1 MFIWQD
7 NKRLKVSEDESTD
20 EKEKELSET
29 ETGTET
35 GTERQE
41 STTLQILIW
50 VWKLEYYILF
60 PILFGWPS
68 GFVLIIEKNCQIRW
82 KIKFS

>member
-1 MFIWQD
+1 MFIGQD

-29 ETGTET
+29 

-41 STTLQILIW
+41 LATLQILI
-50 VWKLEYYILF
+50 
-60 PILFGWPS
+60 
-68 GFVLIIEKNCQIRW
+68 
-82 KIKFS
+82 

>member
-1 MFIWQD
+1 MFIGQD

-20 EKEKELSET
+20 EKEKDLSEI

-41 STTLQILIW
+41 STTLQILI
-50 VWKLEYYILF
+50 
-60 PILFGWPS
+60 
-68 GFVLIIEKNCQIRW
+68 
-82 KIKFS
+82 

>member
-1 MFIWQD
+1 MFIGQD

-29 ETGTET
+29 ETETGTET

-41 STTLQILIW
+41 STTLQILI
-50 VWKLEYYILF
+50 
-60 PILFGWPS
+60 
-68 GFVLIIEKNCQIRW
+68 
-82 KIKFS
+82 

>member
-1 MFIWQD
+1 MFIGQD

-29 ETGTET
+29 GTET

-41 STTLQILIW
+41 STTLQILI
-50 VWKLEYYILF
+50 
-60 PILFGWPS
+60 
-68 GFVLIIEKNCQIRW
+68 
-82 KIKFS
+82 

>member
-41 STTLQILIW
+41 LTTLQILI
-50 VWKLEYYILF
+50 
-60 PILFGWPS
+60 
-68 GFVLIIEKNCQIRW
+68 
-82 KIKFS
+82 

>member
-1 MFIWQD
+1 MFIGQD

-29 ETGTET
+29 GTET

-41 STTLQILIW
+41 LATLQILI
-50 VWKLEYYILF
+50 
-60 PILFGWPS
+60 
-68 GFVLIIEKNCQIRW
+68 
-82 KIKFS
+82 

>member
-20 EKEKELSET
+20 EKEKELSKT

-41 STTLQILIW
+41 SKTLQILI
-50 VWKLEYYILF
+50 
-60 PILFGWPS
+60 
-68 GFVLIIEKNCQIRW
+68 
-82 KIKFS
+82 